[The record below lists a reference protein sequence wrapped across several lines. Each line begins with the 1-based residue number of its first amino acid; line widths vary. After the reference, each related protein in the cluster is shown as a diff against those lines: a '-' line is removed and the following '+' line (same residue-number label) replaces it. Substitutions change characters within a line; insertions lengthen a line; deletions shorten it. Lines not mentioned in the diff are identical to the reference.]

1 MSGGRVLLWTLSDPE
16 FDRRIAEKKQK
27 ELSTLWKE
35 AMEYQR
41 NGDLRSYA
49 KIVKKIEGVEN
60 ELVEM
65 MNGA

>member
-1 MSGGRVLLWTLSDPE
+1 MKWIKRLLGFSTPL
-16 FDRRIAEKKQK
+16 EKKQK

-49 KIVKKIEGVEN
+49 KIVKKIEGIEN